1 MIFWIIKKLQSKGG
15 AGVRELPIISTFY
28 LMASL
33 HKI

>member
-15 AGVRELPIISTFY
+15 AGVREFPKITTFY
-28 LMASL
+28 LMASP